1 MEVSTCSVALYPLP
15 SRCLRFCMRVM
26 LAGPAGNYVVWC
38 GPSRRA
44 GLLHPDPERPF
55 HLWKRRLIVLGA
67 LSGRLMQT
75 GPRPRGWQDGPIF
88 QAGRDEPA
96 VLAIQRSIPGGY

>member
-1 MEVSTCSVALYPLP
+1 
-15 SRCLRFCMRVM
+15 MRVM
-26 LAGPAGNYVVWC
+26 LAGPAGNYVVWR

-67 LSGRLMQT
+67 LSGRLHAN
-75 GPRPRGWQDGPIF
+75 RPPPPGLFGWTNISGWSGRTDGFGAAYRGVIKDF
-88 QAGRDEPA
+88 
-96 VLAIQRSIPGGY
+96 VTKSSITWPGTLGFELFDD